1 MKIAILSRN
10 SRLYSTHRLIEAA
23 RARHHT
29 VRVLDPLRCYMRID
43 PGRFDMH
50 YKGKELAPM
59 DAVIPRIGASVTR
72 YGTAVLRQ
80 FEMMG
85 VFTPN
90 RADAVVRARDK
101 LHCLQLLAQQGLGL
115 PGTVFGDNPDDTG
128 DLLAMLGKPP
138 HVIKLVE
145 GAQGQGVVLAE
156 KLTGSRSVIEA
167 LRGLYANF
175 LVQEF
180 IGEAKGADV
189 RCFVVGGKV
198 IAAMRRQA
206 KAGEFR
212 SNLHRGGTAEATR
225 LTAEETD
232 TAIRAAAVMGLGIAG
247 VDLLRSKRGPLV
259 LEVNSSPGLEGIEA
273 ATGVDVAG
281 EIVAYLERRV
291 RQAETRAER
300 RRSPSSK
307 ARPQVARTDSTSI
320 PKSMKKTGKPRSN
333 RSSRA

>member
-1 MKIAILSRN
+1 MKIAIMSRN

-23 RARHHT
+23 RERHHT

-43 PGRFDMH
+43 AGRFEMH
-50 YKGKELAPM
+50 YKGKDLRPF
-59 DAVIPRIGASVTR
+59 DAVIPRIGASITR

-90 RADAVVRARDK
+90 KSDAVLRSRDK
-101 LHCLQLLAQQGLGL
+101 LRCLQLLAQQGLDL
-115 PGTVFGDNPDDTG
+115 PSTVFGDNPDDTT

-145 GAQGQGVVLAE
+145 GAQGQGVVLTE
-156 KLTGSRSVIEA
+156 KLSGSRSVIEA
-167 LRGLYANF
+167 FRGLYANF

-180 IGEAKGADV
+180 IAEAKGADV

-198 IAAMRRQA
+198 VAAMRRQA

-212 SNLHRGGTAEATR
+212 SNLHRGGSAEATK
-225 LTAEETD
+225 LTTAEVD
-232 TAIRAAAVMGLGIAG
+232 AAIRAAAVMGLGIAG

-259 LEVNSSPGLEGIEA
+259 LEVNSSPGLEGIESA
-273 ATGVDVAG
+273 SGVDVAG
-281 EIVAYLERRV
+281 EIIAYLERRV

-300 RRSPSSK
+300 GGK
-307 ARPQVARTDSTSI
+307 AHTPKPGKATVARSANRGKALNTV
-320 PKSMKKTGKPRSN
+320 KKTTAARRPR
-333 RSSRA
+333 A